1 MEVIKHSKKN
11 RSLVNKIT
19 DEVFYHPETNE
30 LLVLMIENAKLLTP
44 GVEVAFVNPNRDR
57 SEKSITLE
65 FFYIGKL

>member
-1 MEVIKHSKKN
+1 VIKHSKKN